1 VCTSKF
7 CVITNLLTALKAD
20 SSLDLIYI
28 YIYSAQCMRKP
39 LSTRRRLHCYTR
51 QLALLKVSVSEFD
64 PRTHCHIL
72 KATLSHHEAHL
83 SIMTSDS
90 KAR

>member
-1 VCTSKF
+1 
-7 CVITNLLTALKAD
+7 
-20 SSLDLIYI
+20 
-28 YIYSAQCMRKP
+28 MRKP
-39 LSTRRRLHCYTR
+39 HSTRRRLLCYLR

>member
-1 VCTSKF
+1 MCTSKLY
-7 CVITNLLTALKAD
+7 VIINLLTALKSD
-20 SSLDLIYI
+20 SRSDRP
-28 YIYSAQCMRKP
+28 YIYSAQFMGKP
-39 LSTRRRLHCYTR
+39 LSARRPLLSYLRH
-51 QLALLKVSVSEFD
+51 LAPLKVSVSEFD

-72 KATLSHHEAHL
+72 KATLSHHKAHL